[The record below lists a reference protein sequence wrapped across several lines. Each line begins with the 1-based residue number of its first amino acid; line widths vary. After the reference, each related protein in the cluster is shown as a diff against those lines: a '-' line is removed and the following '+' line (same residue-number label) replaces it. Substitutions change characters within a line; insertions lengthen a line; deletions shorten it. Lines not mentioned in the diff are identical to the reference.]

1 MSSVERLKRRK
12 AGTLNVNK
20 DVEKVTELANKILTE
35 KGNMDV
41 YQETYEQI
49 TQKVINIFLYSTVKK
64 PFFSFIADRKN

>member
-1 MSSVERLKRRK
+1 MSSVERLKRKK

-49 TQKVINIFLYSTVKK
+49 TQKVIIIISV
-64 PFFSFIADRKN
+64 I